1 MKRKISIMQ
10 VIYSLEIGGSEKLA
24 LTILSNLN
32 RDIFQPSVCAMDL
45 GGELIED
52 FQRNNIASH
61 ILCRKGFE
69 TGLFHRI
76 YKLLKKNRI
85 DIVHTHH
92 FAQIFYTI
100 FPAKLAGVKI
110 VHTEHEYFTYLDDQL
125 RRVLIKPLS
134 MLCEK
139 FTVVGPEVA
148 DYFIQEIGVPKN
160 RVFTIPNGIDIQK
173 FDIKSN
179 SVCQELGLHEDEIVF
194 GIVARLEKEKDHQTL
209 INAFKLAENQVPQIR
224 LLVVGDGS
232 LRKELEDYA
241 KHMKI
246 SDKVLF
252 LGTRKDIPEILSA
265 IDVFV
270 LSSIKEGLPIS
281 LIEAMAAR
289 KPIIATDVGSI
300 KHLIRHEINGL
311 LIPSQN
317 EAAMEKAMIRL
328 IGDPEFR
335 KEMGERGHKIA
346 LESFGL
352 SHMIQQY
359 EDIYCS
365 ILRGTNVR
373 N

>member
-1 MKRKISIMQ
+1 MQ

-32 RDIFQPSVCAMDL
+32 RDIFQPSVCALDF
-45 GGELIED
+45 GGGLIED
-52 FQRNNIASH
+52 FKRNNIPYH

-69 TGLFHRI
+69 PRLFHRI

-85 DIVHTHH
+85 DIIHTHH
-92 FAQIFYTI
+92 FTQIFYSI

-110 VHTEHEYFTYLDDQL
+110 VHTEHEYFTYLDDPL
-125 RRVLIKPLS
+125 KRVLIKPFS

-173 FDIKSN
+173 FDIKSD
-179 SVCQELGLHEDEIVF
+179 SIRQELGFQEDEIVF
-194 GIVARLEKEKDHQTL
+194 GIVARLEKEKDHRTL
-209 INAFKLAENQVPQIR
+209 MNAFKLAENQIPQIR
-224 LLVVGDGS
+224 LLIVGDGS

-252 LGTRKDIPEILSA
+252 LGTKDIPELLSA

-270 LSSIKEGLPIS
+270 LSSIEEGLPIS
-281 LIEAMAAR
+281 LVEAMAAR
-289 KPIIATDVGSI
+289 KPVISTNVGSI
-300 KHLIRHEINGL
+300 KHLIQNEINGIL
-311 LIPSQN
+311 VPPKN
-317 EAAMEKAMIRL
+317 EMAIGNAMLRL
-328 IGDPEFR
+328 TRNPGLR
-335 KEMGERGHKIA
+335 KEMGEKGHKIA
-346 LESFGL
+346 AESFRL